1 MSRSMPYSVPTTPL
15 SQPPIAISVAREEIR
30 VHDIQDGPE
39 SILVHDFNQILDAE
53 IEEGDPLPPIRAPG
67 MPLRADIN
75 TLPAARIRWVIS
87 PESGEAERLLV
98 LDLPPLRL
106 RSWVHFQPEDMA
118 YVLDITKYRGR
129 YVQLKLQIFPAG
141 TIPRMPLF
149 RTMWVKSWHVK
160 MTLRERIR
168 AFIAIYRDPH
178 FYLPLED
185 SVMVPIPIIPT
196 L

>member
-1 MSRSMPYSVPTTPL
+1 M
-15 SQPPIAISVAREEIR
+15 
-30 VHDIQDGPE
+30 
-39 SILVHDFNQILDAE
+39 
-53 IEEGDPLPPIRAPG
+53 APG
-67 MPLRADIN
+67 MPSQSDMGS
-75 TLPAARIRWVIS
+75 LPTARIRWVIS
-87 PESGEAERLLV
+87 PDSGEAERLLE
-98 LDLPPLRL
+98 LDSTPLAL
-106 RSWVHFQPEDMA
+106 RTWMQFQPDDMA
-118 YVLDITKYRGR
+118 FVLDIVKFRGR

>member
-1 MSRSMPYSVPTTPL
+1 M
-15 SQPPIAISVAREEIR
+15 
-30 VHDIQDGPE
+30 HN
-39 SILVHDFNQILDAE
+39 FNQILDAE

-67 MPLRADIN
+67 MPLRGDIN
-75 TLPAARIRWVIS
+75 TLPTARIHWVIS
-87 PESGEAERLLV
+87 PESREAERLLV

-118 YVLDITKYRGR
+118 YVLDIMKYRGR

-141 TIPRMPLF
+141 MIPRMPLF

-168 AFIAIYRDPH
+168 AFIAIYQYPH

-196 L
+196 W